1 MNLNCNLSLGDRLK
15 RNTQRARVIT
25 EAWFGSEA
33 YCLNCNSE
41 KLCPTTAGTIARDF
55 VCPVC
60 SQPYELKSAAKAH
73 TRIVQDGG
81 FDSMMRRVRAQEAP
95 ALMLMH
101 YSPEWC
107 VQGLIAIHPVFLTS
121 AVVRKRAKPH
131 IRPRSR
137 KEYWMCDLDLTVIP
151 PDGKIVIV
159 DGEVARS
166 ECDTRREFRESK
178 RFAEIPV
185 ANRGWTALVLAAV
198 RKIGK
203 TEFSL
208 DDVYAHEEAMHAVY
222 PTNSHVRPKIRQQMQ
237 VLRDLGYIEFLSK
250 RGEYRV
256 LL

>member
-25 EAWFGSEA
+25 EAWFEA
-33 YCLNCNSE
+33 EGYCLNCNS
-41 KLCPTTAGTIARDF
+41 KRLNPTTAGTIARDF

-60 SQPYELKSAAKAH
+60 SQPYELKSAARAH

-81 FDSMMRRVRAQEAP
+81 FDSMMRRIRAQEAP

-101 YSPEWC
+101 YSAQWC
-107 VQGLIAIHPVFLTS
+107 VQKLIAIHPVFLTS
-121 AVVRKRAKPH
+121 VVVRKRRKPH
-131 IRPRSR
+131 IRPRSGL
-137 KEYWMCDLDLTVIP
+137 EYWMCDLDLTVIP

-159 DGEVARS
+159 DASGARR
-166 ECDTRREFRESK
+166 EEDARREFRESK

-185 ANRGWTALVLAAV
+185 AKRGWTALVLAAV

-203 TEFSL
+203 TEFCL
-208 DDVYAHEEAMHAVY
+208 DDVYAHEETMHRAY
-222 PTNSHVRPKIRQQMQ
+222 PSNSHIRPKIRQQLQ
-237 VLRDLGYIEFLSK
+237 VLRDLGYIEFLGK

-256 LL
+256 VL